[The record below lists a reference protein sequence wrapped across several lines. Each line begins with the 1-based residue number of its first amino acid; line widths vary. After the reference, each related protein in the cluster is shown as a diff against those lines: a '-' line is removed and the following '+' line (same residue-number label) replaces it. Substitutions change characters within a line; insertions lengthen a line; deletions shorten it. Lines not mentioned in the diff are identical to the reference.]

1 MMLLLVPLLTKI
13 IQLSAQH
20 LLCATCFM
28 YMLREVYNNSLMK
41 VTIIIP
47 VFRRGNKGL
56 ERLSNSS
63 KASQL
68 ISSDADVHIKIV

>member
-1 MMLLLVPLLTKI
+1 
-13 IQLSAQH
+13 
-20 LLCATCFM
+20 M